1 MTLIT
6 LTTTR
11 DKARGNGQV
20 QQRLSSLALTPEQIE
35 TRFDGRTTQVRV
47 SATTDM
53 PVDELMTALKQLF
66 DTDEVEVRQSED
78 TPQRSRK
85 ATTAS
90 SKAERAE

>member
-1 MTLIT
+1 MAEIT

-35 TRFDGRTTQVRV
+35 TRYDGRTTQVRV

-53 PVDELMTALKQLF
+53 SADELVAALKQLF

-78 TPQRSRK
+78 TPRRSRRT
-85 ATTAS
+85 AAS
-90 SKAERAE
+90 SKPERAE